1 MNDNNDEVLSELQKV
16 KENEELIKIELENAK
31 KKWIEYALKCKD
43 DICKYQQ
50 PIVVKKKFKYRISDM
65 FNSLLRVFGFTKNKK
80 YEEEF

>member
-1 MNDNNDEVLSELQKV
+1 MNDSNDEVLSELQRV
-16 KENEELIKIELENAK
+16 KENEELIRIELENAK

-43 DICKYQQ
+43 DICKHQQ

-65 FNSLLRVFGFTKNKK
+65 FNSLFRVFGFTKNKK